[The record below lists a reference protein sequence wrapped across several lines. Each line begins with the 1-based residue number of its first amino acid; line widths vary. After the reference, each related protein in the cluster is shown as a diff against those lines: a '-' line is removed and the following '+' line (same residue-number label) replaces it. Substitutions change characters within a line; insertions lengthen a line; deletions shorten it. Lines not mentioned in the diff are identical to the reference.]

1 MKSKRLSVELAIKKK
16 FTSAFGFKPG
26 RTVSLYDSE
35 RPRFPGAAILENV
48 SLGTSLEIMDPRSNR
63 LEGHYFRKR
72 DLFELNNVVL
82 EPFQNLAYSPDGE
95 LIEETTPWP
104 DYRLYADFP
113 FNGKINN
120 PKINEGICLS
130 SIGYYHWLIEEL
142 PLTILA
148 LEKLA
153 DIPLIVSKKHP
164 RYVCE
169 FLNLIDREVI
179 YCEGPVRCGK
189 LFVIGKGKD
198 SGWPHPSDLS
208 TLRNFVPFK
217 NVISRQNLKSRVYAS
232 RINSRRSPINEKSVE
247 ELFQENGFDVVRLEE
262 FSILDEINL
271 ISNTSILAGVHG
283 AGLANTIWQ
292 DKHSTLVDL
301 VNADFWPPT
310 THRLA
315 HLRDSFYVPVTS
327 HKVENSGVDLEKVE
341 ILLKSLS

>member
-16 FTSAFGFKPG
+16 FTSALGFKPG

-35 RPRFPGAAILENV
+35 RPRFPGATILENI
-48 SLGTSLEIMDPRSNR
+48 SLGTSLEVMDPRSNR
-63 LEGHYFRKR
+63 LEGHYFRQR

-82 EPFQNLAYSPDGE
+82 EPFQNLAYSPNGD
-95 LIEETTPWP
+95 LIEESTPWP

-113 FNGKINN
+113 FNGSISD

-148 LEKLA
+148 LEKLT
-153 DIPLIVSKKHP
+153 DIPIIVSKKHP
-164 RYVCE
+164 RYVSE
-169 FLNLIDREVI
+169 FLNLVDREVI
-179 YCEGPVRCGK
+179 YCEGPVRCAK
-189 LFVIGKGKD
+189 LYIVGKGKD
-198 SGWPHPSDLS
+198 SGWPHPSDID
-208 TLRNFVPFK
+208 TLRNFAPFK
-217 NVISRQNLKSRVYAS
+217 NVISKQNLKSRVYAS
-232 RINSRRSPINEKSVE
+232 RINSRRSPINEKKVE
-247 ELFQENGFDVVRLEE
+247 EFFQEYGFDIVRLEE
-262 FSILDEINL
+262 LSILDEVNL

-292 DKHSTLVDL
+292 EEHSTLIDL
-301 VNADFWPPT
+301 VNAEFWPPT

-327 HKVENSGVDLEKVE
+327 YEVENSGVDLESVE
-341 ILLKSLS
+341 KLLRSLS